1 MDFFRKAA
9 DAVGGLILDSD
20 SDSESERGGAA
31 AGRAG
36 RRTAAEKN
44 DKTPMDDH
52 WTDGGMDLGADARG
66 ASGSD
71 DGAPPEGADGSFETS
86 DDEGDEKLIPDAVW
100 GALAAARGKI
110 SEVASTVRAD
120 VASAVEVVRHDLSE
134 FNDRAVDETAAFA
147 GDVAAAE
154 YSAGLGLDANL
165 GDDGDDDDTAGDD
178 GPRLDP
184 DVARA
189 FDATVDALDDVGHRV
204 EDFGVRV
211 LGASKRFFKNLK
223 EELALDDEDDDEDDE
238 DDGGG
243 FTSRV
248 GLGAGAAAAA
258 GAGLAAKFASDR
270 ASSKPRAGSSNAANP
285 NPNPNPGRPKPQTL
299 EQRVAAMQR
308 DSATYCDEPEDL
320 AGFERWTSGFDAD
333 SPTVV
338 DEIESVLEGN
348 AFMAELQARIVPL
361 VVTREEF
368 WQRYFYALR
377 RIKLEFGVEKEE
389 EDEKDEKQEEKKE
402 EEKEEKKKK
411 EEEKKEKK
419 KKEEEKK
426 EEDEEEKKEE
436 EQEEKKKEKEEDEEG
451 GKQIESENA
460 EEAPEAHFETA
471 KPPAHPRVAAVSAA
485 DSADESGVTSDGS
498 WTKVQS
504 DGEIVEKEAATAE
517 GRMKGADDSAPAE
530 KTGREKEAVAPPVA
544 KEPAA
549 ADDEIDEDWGM
560 DSD

>member
-9 DAVGGLILDSD
+9 DAVGGRS
-20 SDSESERGGAA
+20 STRTRTP
-31 AGRAG
+31 RAS
-36 RRTAAEKN
+36 AEKPPR
-44 DKTPMDDH
+44 DAPAATGREERQDA
-52 WTDGGMDLGADARG
+52 DGRPLDRRGTDLGAETR

-86 DDEGDEKLIPDAVW
+86 ADEGDEKLLPDAVW
-100 GALAAARGKI
+100 GAHAAARGKI

-248 GLGAGAAAAA
+248 GLGAGAAA
-258 GAGLAAKFASDR
+258 GGGGRLGGEVR
-270 ASSKPRAGSSNAANP
+270 VRSS
-285 NPNPNPGRPKPQTL
+285 
-299 EQRVAAMQR
+299 
-308 DSATYCDEPEDL
+308 
-320 AGFERWTSGFDAD
+320 
-333 SPTVV
+333 
-338 DEIESVLEGN
+338 
-348 AFMAELQARIVPL
+348 ELQASRRCL
-361 VVTREEF
+361 ERRE
-368 WQRYFYALR
+368 
-377 RIKLEFGVEKEE
+377 
-389 EDEKDEKQEEKKE
+389 
-402 EEKEEKKKK
+402 
-411 EEEKKEKK
+411 
-419 KKEEEKK
+419 
-426 EEDEEEKKEE
+426 
-436 EQEEKKKEKEEDEEG
+436 
-451 GKQIESENA
+451 
-460 EEAPEAHFETA
+460 P
-471 KPPAHPRVAAVSAA
+471 
-485 DSADESGVTSDGS
+485 
-498 WTKVQS
+498 
-504 DGEIVEKEAATAE
+504 
-517 GRMKGADDSAPAE
+517 
-530 KTGREKEAVAPPVA
+530 
-544 KEPAA
+544 
-549 ADDEIDEDWGM
+549 
-560 DSD
+560 

>member
-20 SDSESERGGAA
+20 SDSEGERGESA

-44 DKTPMDDH
+44 DKTRLDDH
-52 WTDGGMDLGADARG
+52 WTDGGMDLGADAR

-154 YSAGLGLDANL
+154 YSAGLGLDAT
-165 GDDGDDDDTAGDD
+165 GDGDTAGDDD

-204 EDFGVRV
+204 EELGVRM
-211 LGASKRFFKNLK
+211 LGASRRFFRNLK
-223 EELALDDEDDDEDDE
+223 EELARDDEDDEDDE
-238 DDGGG
+238 DDGDG
-243 FTSRV
+243 FRSRV

-258 GAGLAAKFASDR
+258 AGGGLAAKFASDR
-270 ASSKPRAGSSNAANP
+270 ASSKPRGRSSDAANP
-285 NPNPNPGRPKPQTL
+285 NPNPNPNNPGRPKPPTL

-333 SPTVV
+333 SPTVCA
-338 DEIESVLEGN
+338 EIESVLEGN

-389 EDEKDEKQEEKKE
+389 EEKEEKKEEEEEEEEKMEEEKKE
-402 EEKEEKKKK
+402 EEKNEE
-411 EEEKKEKK
+411 EEEKNEE
-419 KKEEEKK
+419 EEEKN
-426 EEDEEEKKEE
+426 EEEEE
-436 EQEEKKKEKEEDEEG
+436 TG
-451 GKQIESENA
+451 GKRIEPEKA
-460 EEAPEAHFETA
+460 EQAPEADVETA
-471 KPPAHPRVAAVSAA
+471 EPPAHPRVAAVSAA
-485 DSADESGVTSDGS
+485 DSAEESGVASDGS

-504 DGEIVEKEAATAE
+504 DGEVVEKEVPPAE
-517 GRMKGADDSAPAE
+517 GRRRGEEGSGAAE
-530 KTGREKEAVAPPVA
+530 KTGSGKEAAVPPVA
-544 KEPAA
+544 KEPAV
-549 ADDEIDEDWGM
+549 ADDDIDEDWGM

>member
-20 SDSESERGGAA
+20 SDSEGERGESAA
-31 AGRAG
+31 RRAE

-44 DKTPMDDH
+44 HKTRLDDH
-52 WTDGGMDLGADARG
+52 WTDGGMDLGADAR

-134 FNDRAVDETAAFA
+134 FNDRAADETAAFA

-154 YSAGLGLDANL
+154 YAAGLGLDAT
-165 GDDGDDDDTAGDD
+165 GDGDTAGDTAGDDD

-204 EDFGVRV
+204 EELGVRM
-211 LGASKRFFKNLK
+211 LGASRRFFRDLK
-223 EELALDDEDDDEDDE
+223 EELARDDDEE
-238 DDGGG
+238 DDNDDDGDG
-243 FTSRV
+243 FRSRV

-258 GAGLAAKFASDR
+258 AGGGLAAKFASDR
-270 ASSKPRAGSSNAANP
+270 ASSKPRAGSSDLSSNP
-285 NPNPNPGRPKPQTL
+285 NPVRPKPPTL

-333 SPTVV
+333 SPTVCA
-338 DEIESVLEGN
+338 EIESVLEGN

-389 EDEKDEKQEEKKE
+389 EEKEEKKVEDEEEKMEEKNEE
-402 EEKEEKKKK
+402 EEKEEEEKN
-411 EEEKKEKK
+411 EEEENN
-419 KKEEEKK
+419 EEE
-426 EEDEEEKKEE
+426 EET
-436 EQEEKKKEKEEDEEG
+436 G
-451 GKQIESENA
+451 GKQIEPEKA
-460 EEAPEAHFETA
+460 EQAPEADVETA
-471 KPPAHPRVAAVSAA
+471 EPPAHPRVAAVSAA
-485 DSADESGVTSDGS
+485 DSAEESGIASDGS

-504 DGEIVEKEAATAE
+504 DGEVVEKETPTAE
-517 GRMKGADDSAPAE
+517 GRRRGEEGSGPAE
-530 KTGREKEAVAPPVA
+530 KTGSEKEATTPPVA
-544 KEPAA
+544 KEPAV
-549 ADDEIDEDWGM
+549 ADDDIDEDWGM

>member
-20 SDSESERGGAA
+20 SDSEGERGEAA

-52 WTDGGMDLGADARG
+52 WTDGGMDLGAETR

-71 DGAPPEGADGSFETS
+71 DGAIPEGADGSLETS

-154 YSAGLGLDANL
+154 YSAGLGLDAA
-165 GDDGDDDDTAGDD
+165 GDDDDDDDDDDD

-184 DVARA
+184 DVAQA

-204 EDFGVRV
+204 EELGVRV
-211 LGASKRFFKNLK
+211 LGASRRFFRNLK
-223 EELALDDEDDDEDDE
+223 EELARDDDDDDD

-243 FTSRV
+243 FKSRV

-258 GAGLAAKFASDR
+258 AGGLAAKFASDR
-270 ASSKPRAGSSNAANP
+270 ASAKPRAGSSDVNP
-285 NPNPNPGRPKPQTL
+285 DTNPGRPKPQTL

-320 AGFERWTSGFDAD
+320 AGFERWTSGFDPD
-333 SPTVV
+333 SPAVCA
-338 DEIESVLEGN
+338 EIESVLEDN

-389 EDEKDEKQEEKKE
+389 EKEE
-402 EEKEEKKKK
+402 EEKEEEEK
-411 EEEKKEKK
+411 EEERRRRRRGGGG
-419 KKEEEKK
+419 
-426 EEDEEEKKEE
+426 
-436 EQEEKKKEKEEDEEG
+436 EG
-451 GKQIESENA
+451 GGGEGGGGEGGGG
-460 EEAPEAHFETA
+460 EGGGGGGWETY
-471 KPPAHPRVAAVSAA
+471 RV
-485 DSADESGVTSDGS
+485 GKRRG
-498 WTKVQS
+498 
-504 DGEIVEKEAATAE
+504 
-517 GRMKGADDSAPAE
+517 GAR
-530 KTGREKEAVAPPVA
+530 G
-544 KEPAA
+544 
-549 ADDEIDEDWGM
+549 
-560 DSD
+560 

>member
-20 SDSESERGGAA
+20 SDSEGERGEAA

-223 EELALDDEDDDEDDE
+223 EELALDDEDDDEDEDD

-258 GAGLAAKFASDR
+258 GGGLAAKFASDR

-333 SPTVV
+333 SPAVV
-338 DEIESVLEGN
+338 TEIESVLEGN

-389 EDEKDEKQEEKKE
+389 EKEEEEEKEKKE
-402 EEKEEKKKK
+402 EEKEE
-411 EEEKKEKK
+411 
-419 KKEEEKK
+419 
-426 EEDEEEKKEE
+426 
-436 EQEEKKKEKEEDEEG
+436 DEEG
-451 GKQIESENA
+451 GEHIESENA
-460 EEAPEAHFETA
+460 EEAPETDVETA
-471 KPPAHPRVAAVSAA
+471 EPPAHPRVAAVSAA
-485 DSADESGVTSDGS
+485 DSAEESGVTSDGS

-504 DGEIVEKEAATAE
+504 DGEVVEKKAATAE
-517 GRMKGADDSAPAE
+517 ERTKGVDDSAPAE
-530 KTGREKEAVAPPVA
+530 KTGRERVPVAPPVA

-549 ADDEIDEDWGM
+549 ADDDIDEDWGM

>member
-20 SDSESERGGAA
+20 SDSESERGESA

-52 WTDGGMDLGADARG
+52 WTDGGMDIGADAR

-165 GDDGDDDDTAGDD
+165 GDGDDDDDTAGDD

-211 LGASKRFFKNLK
+211 LGASRRFFKNLK
-223 EELALDDEDDDEDDE
+223 EELALDDEDDDEDD

-243 FTSRV
+243 FRSRV

-258 GAGLAAKFASDR
+258 AGGGLAAKFASDR
-270 ASSKPRAGSSNAANP
+270 ASSKPRAGSSDLNSNP
-285 NPNPNPGRPKPQTL
+285 NPVRPKPQTL

-338 DEIESVLEGN
+338 TEIESVLEGN

-389 EDEKDEKQEEKKE
+389 EDEKEEQKEEEKKE
-402 EEKEEKKKK
+402 EDEGEKKKEEK

-419 KKEEEKK
+419 K
-426 EEDEEEKKEE
+426 EEEKKEE
-436 EQEEKKKEKEEDEEG
+436 EEEEKEG
-451 GKQIESENA
+451 GKQIESANA
-460 EEAPEAHFETA
+460 EEAPEADVETA
-471 KPPAHPRVAAVSAA
+471 EPPAHPRVAAVSAA
-485 DSADESGVTSDGS
+485 DSAEESGVASDGS

-504 DGEIVEKEAATAE
+504 DGEVVEKETPTAE
-517 GRMKGADDSAPAE
+517 GRRRGEEGSGPAE
-530 KTGREKEAVAPPVA
+530 KTGSEKEATTPPVA
-544 KEPAA
+544 KEPAV
-549 ADDEIDEDWGM
+549 ADDDIDEDWGM

>member
-1 MDFFRKAA
+1 MTAATSHVARPRRGPIAMDFFRKAA

-20 SDSESERGGAA
+20 SDSEGERGEAA

-36 RRTAAEKN
+36 RRMAAEKN

-52 WTDGGMDLGADARG
+52 WTDGGMDLGAETR

-71 DGAPPEGADGSFETS
+71 DGAIPEAADGSLETS

-154 YSAGLGLDANL
+154 YSAGLGLDAA
-165 GDDGDDDDTAGDD
+165 GDDDDDDDDDD

-184 DVARA
+184 DVAQA

-204 EDFGVRV
+204 EELGVRV
-211 LGASKRFFKNLK
+211 LGASRRFFRNLK
-223 EELALDDEDDDEDDE
+223 EELARDDDDD

-243 FTSRV
+243 FKSRV
-248 GLGAGAAAAA
+248 GLRAGAAAAA
-258 GAGLAAKFASDR
+258 AGGGLAAKFASDR
-270 ASSKPRAGSSNAANP
+270 ASAKPRAGSSDVNP
-285 NPNPNPGRPKPQTL
+285 DTNPGRPKPQTL

-308 DSATYCDEPEDL
+308 DSATYCDEPEDV
-320 AGFERWTSGFDAD
+320 AGFERWTSGFDPD
-333 SPTVV
+333 SPAVCA
-338 DEIESVLEGN
+338 EIESVLEDN

-389 EDEKDEKQEEKKE
+389 E
-402 EEKEEKKKK
+402 
-411 EEEKKEKK
+411 
-419 KKEEEKK
+419 KEEEKK
-426 EEDEEEKKEE
+426 EEEEKE
-436 EQEEKKKEKEEDEEG
+436 EEDEEG
-451 GKQIESENA
+451 GEHIESENA
-460 EEAPEAHFETA
+460 EEAPETDVETA
-471 KPPAHPRVAAVSAA
+471 EPPAHPRVAAVSAA
-485 DSADESGVTSDGS
+485 DSAEESGVTSDGS

-504 DGEIVEKEAATAE
+504 DGEVVEKKAATAE
-517 GRMKGADDSAPAE
+517 ERTKGVDDSAPAE
-530 KTGREKEAVAPPVA
+530 KTGRERVPVAPPVA

-549 ADDEIDEDWGM
+549 ADDDIDEDWGM

>member
-20 SDSESERGGAA
+20 SDSERERGEVA

-44 DKTPMDDH
+44 DKTPMDHH
-52 WTDGGMDLGADARG
+52 WTDGGMDLGADAR

-71 DGAPPEGADGSFETS
+71 DGAPPGGVDGSLETS

-110 SEVASTVRAD
+110 SKVASTVRAD

-154 YSAGLGLDANL
+154 YSAGLGLDAA
-165 GDDGDDDDTAGDD
+165 GDVDDDDDDD

-184 DVARA
+184 DVAHA

-204 EDFGVRV
+204 EELGVRV
-211 LGASKRFFKNLK
+211 LGASRRFFRNLK
-223 EELALDDEDDDEDDE
+223 EELARDDDDDD
-238 DDGGG
+238 DDGAG

-258 GAGLAAKFASDR
+258 GGGGLAAKFASDR
-270 ASSKPRAGSSNAANP
+270 SSAKPRAGSSDLHP
-285 NPNPNPGRPKPQTL
+285 DPNPGRPKPQTL

-308 DSATYCDEPEDL
+308 DSATYCDEPEDV

-333 SPTVV
+333 SPAVCA
-338 DEIESVLEGN
+338 EIESVLEDN

-389 EDEKDEKQEEKKE
+389 EEEE
-402 EEKEEKKKK
+402 EEKEVK
-411 EEEKKEKK
+411 
-419 KKEEEKK
+419 
-426 EEDEEEKKEE
+426 
-436 EQEEKKKEKEEDEEG
+436 EEG
-451 GKQIESENA
+451 GKHIESENA
-460 EEAPEAHFETA
+460 EEAPEADVETA
-471 KPPAHPRVAAVSAA
+471 EPPAHPRVAAVSAA
-485 DSADESGVTSDGS
+485 DSAEESGVTSDGS

-504 DGEIVEKEAATAE
+504 DGEVVEKKAATAE
-517 GRMKGADDSAPAE
+517 GRTKGVDDLAPAE
-530 KTGREKEAVAPPVA
+530 KTGRERVPVAPPVA

-549 ADDEIDEDWGM
+549 ADDDIDEDWGM